1 MTSAGVQAV
10 GGQTSHGA
18 AAQVRAQSVTSG
30 LKARVSGG
38 KDKVTESFVQAKGSK
53 GIGFKA
59 QFQKPAVSAS
69 KAFPL
74 SGLAASAMSKNAQA
88 SRVDM
93 RA

>member
-1 MTSAGVQAV
+1 MASAGVQAV

-18 AAQVRAQSVTSG
+18 AAQVRVQSVTSG

-38 KDKVTESFVQAKGSK
+38 KDKVTESFRQAKSPSIPLSK
-53 GIGFKA
+53 GGGTQSPPK
-59 QFQKPAVSAS
+59 SS
-69 KAFPL
+69 PL
-74 SGLAASAMSKNAQA
+74 SGLAASAMSRNAQA